1 MSDPRNILNPAF
13 QFESSITDSI
23 QKEVIDRYFGYD
35 FFTNKDSIAFWE
47 SLPLSSDYILGPG
60 DEVVISLW
68 GETQLRKTYVISKDG
83 KIFDDKV
90 GVLFISGKSI
100 VDVKNYLKDQFST
113 KYSTLSGAKPSSFID
128 ITLGELRS
136 INVSFVGEVHNPGQ
150 YPIHSLSNLI
160 TSLMQIGGIDTSGT
174 LREIKIIRDNETF
187 ANIDLYKFLLRGE
200 INDDIQLLD
209 QDIVLV
215 SMRNSTVEI
224 DSSIAR
230 PGIYEML
237 PNETLGDLIKFA
249 GGFTPFS
256 SKNIIV
262 NRLNYSRDEK
272 AYLGPENYYLD
283 YTSSKNFTIENGD
296 RVIVRK
302 IETFTKKVE
311 IVGQVKRPGV
321 YGFFDGMNVKNLLE
335 IAGGLSDS
343 TFIKSMHLDQA
354 EVIRMNPNTSYEKVI
369 PINLNDYLNGS
380 PKPFFLQNLDK
391 LVVHSNLNYFERK
404 NIFIGGE
411 VKVPGYYPLIRD
423 DENLQSIINRAGGI
437 TSKALKNGITIF
449 RDRSFFEG
457 EIQNESY
464 ENNTINNDLNNNWI
478 RVAWSSTQI
487 PLMPGDSIDI
497 KRSTGTVNV
506 TGEIYN
512 PGLVEFKKGKSVR
525 YYLNSA
531 GGITGFGDKK
541 GIIVIYGNGIVVPYR
556 FLNSN
561 RVPEGSTII
570 VKRKP
575 ESLPLI

>member
-1 MSDPRNILNPAF
+1 M
-13 QFESSITDSI
+13 
-23 QKEVIDRYFGYD
+23 
-35 FFTNKDSIAFWE
+35 
-47 SLPLSSDYILGPG
+47 
-60 DEVVISLW
+60 
-68 GETQLRKTYVISKDG
+68 
-83 KIFDDKV
+83 
-90 GVLFISGKSI
+90 
-100 VDVKNYLKDQFST
+100 
-113 KYSTLSGAKPSSFID
+113 
-128 ITLGELRS
+128 
-136 INVSFVGEVHNPGQ
+136 
-150 YPIHSLSNLI
+150 
-160 TSLMQIGGIDTSGT
+160 
-174 LREIKIIRDNETF
+174 
-187 ANIDLYKFLLRGE
+187 YKFLLRGE

-380 PKPFFLQNLDK
+380 PKPFFYK
-391 LVVHSNLNYFERK
+391 
-404 NIFIGGE
+404 
-411 VKVPGYYPLIRD
+411 
-423 DENLQSIINRAGGI
+423 
-437 TSKALKNGITIF
+437 T
-449 RDRSFFEG
+449 
-457 EIQNESY
+457 
-464 ENNTINNDLNNNWI
+464 
-478 RVAWSSTQI
+478 
-487 PLMPGDSIDI
+487 
-497 KRSTGTVNV
+497 
-506 TGEIYN
+506 
-512 PGLVEFKKGKSVR
+512 
-525 YYLNSA
+525 
-531 GGITGFGDKK
+531 
-541 GIIVIYGNGIVVPYR
+541 
-556 FLNSN
+556 
-561 RVPEGSTII
+561 
-570 VKRKP
+570 
-575 ESLPLI
+575 

>member
-311 IVGQVKRPGV
+311 IVGQVKRPWS
-321 YGFFDGMNVKNLLE
+321 LW
-335 IAGGLSDS
+335 
-343 TFIKSMHLDQA
+343 
-354 EVIRMNPNTSYEKVI
+354 
-369 PINLNDYLNGS
+369 
-380 PKPFFLQNLDK
+380 
-391 LVVHSNLNYFERK
+391 
-404 NIFIGGE
+404 IF
-411 VKVPGYYPLIRD
+411 
-423 DENLQSIINRAGGI
+423 
-437 TSKALKNGITIF
+437 
-449 RDRSFFEG
+449 
-457 EIQNESY
+457 
-464 ENNTINNDLNNNWI
+464 
-478 RVAWSSTQI
+478 
-487 PLMPGDSIDI
+487 
-497 KRSTGTVNV
+497 
-506 TGEIYN
+506 
-512 PGLVEFKKGKSVR
+512 
-525 YYLNSA
+525 
-531 GGITGFGDKK
+531 
-541 GIIVIYGNGIVVPYR
+541 
-556 FLNSN
+556 
-561 RVPEGSTII
+561 
-570 VKRKP
+570 
-575 ESLPLI
+575 

>member
-1 MSDPRNILNPAF
+1 MRKNPNSSSYMLSKNEKLFLKYVYTYYKHFIYIILISSSFLFSQNIKDLQRLQKEYENLTKNRTQIPLDVPSLENTTVSDPRNILNPAF

-23 QKEVIDRYFGYD
+23 QKEIIDRYFGYD

-311 IVGQVKRPGV
+311 IVGQVK
-321 YGFFDGMNVKNLLE
+321 KTWSLW
-335 IAGGLSDS
+335 
-343 TFIKSMHLDQA
+343 
-354 EVIRMNPNTSYEKVI
+354 
-369 PINLNDYLNGS
+369 
-380 PKPFFLQNLDK
+380 
-391 LVVHSNLNYFERK
+391 
-404 NIFIGGE
+404 IF
-411 VKVPGYYPLIRD
+411 
-423 DENLQSIINRAGGI
+423 
-437 TSKALKNGITIF
+437 
-449 RDRSFFEG
+449 
-457 EIQNESY
+457 
-464 ENNTINNDLNNNWI
+464 
-478 RVAWSSTQI
+478 
-487 PLMPGDSIDI
+487 
-497 KRSTGTVNV
+497 
-506 TGEIYN
+506 
-512 PGLVEFKKGKSVR
+512 
-525 YYLNSA
+525 
-531 GGITGFGDKK
+531 
-541 GIIVIYGNGIVVPYR
+541 
-556 FLNSN
+556 
-561 RVPEGSTII
+561 
-570 VKRKP
+570 
-575 ESLPLI
+575 